1 MLRQMPKLK
10 ALPKS
15 LPLEHA
21 IRIELQEGVP
31 VFKASSVIQGRIEEL
46 LFKQKEQPLTK
57 KENLELALYEELDD
71 YLSLANRTLRNIVFT
86 SRPLSRAA

>member
-1 MLRQMPKLK
+1 MVRRMPKLK

-15 LPLEHA
+15 LPQEHA

-31 VFKASSVIQGRIEEL
+31 VFKASSVIVGRIEEL
-46 LFKQKEQPLTK
+46 LLKQKELALTK
-57 KENLELALYEELDD
+57 KENHELSFYEELDD
-71 YLSLANRTLRNIVFT
+71 YLSFANRIIRNAVFE